1 MQKLCHYV
9 QQLMHAYIYMYGF
22 KTNLQKRY
30 TVSTNYEIQNAVSVL
45 ALSVTLMED
54 NRKC

>member
-45 ALSVTLMED
+45 ALTEVSL
-54 NRKC
+54 